1 MEIRPITSQTSLSS
15 SYRTS
20 AASSKGSLNEL
31 MAQVGQMQLQV
42 PDAAKSPIMQ
52 ALADAQAVLQSGD
65 EEAIKEQIERFQK
78 MLKMLQ
84 DLMMLQASINLLGN
98 PDEENEEEDTTASAL
113 LADTRYVYQK
123 AMLDNSVQK
132 LMEYVSGPLGYDQQ
146 VKNLVAG
153 DVTDSLRN
161 MLGL

>member
-1 MEIRPITSQTSLSS
+1 MEIRSITNQTTLSS

-20 AASSKGSLNEL
+20 ASSSKGQLTEL
-31 MAQVGQMQLQV
+31 MAQVGQMQLQA
-42 PDAAKSPIMQ
+42 PDAAKSPMMQ
-52 ALADAQAVLQSGD
+52 ALADAQAAIESGD

-84 DLMMLQASINLLGN
+84 DLMILQASINLLGN
-98 PDEENEEEDTTASAL
+98 PEEEDEEDTTATSL

-123 AMLDNSVQK
+123 AMLDNSIQR

-146 VKNLVAG
+146 VKNLIAG